1 MLRFNINITVTLEYT
16 HNAGAACMKKLSKF
30 DIGVYASGEIFGGGT
45 AVLLPFFYLIFLT
58 DVMGLNPAAAG
69 SIFLIVRIWDA
80 VSDPL
85 MGYITDNTRT
95 KIGRRR
101 PYFIAGFFGVF
112 ASIFLLWNAVG
123 TENQTAL
130 YLYVLFANLFYTTV
144 NTMVMV
150 TYIAMGAEISDNSR
164 ERDLANGAKMVVSQI
179 ASLICAL
186 VPLEIV
192 KFFADEAMGY
202 RVMGLVFALFF
213 ALPFLLMGTKL
224 KEVIHVE
231 QKKKRLNFKDFTKP
245 FSIRSFRNFV
255 VMFLFTSIAMSI
267 VSTIFAYFMKYYLH
281 RNGELTYVL
290 GTMLIVQTVVI
301 PFVLKVVKRV
311 GKPRAYGIFSLIW
324 VVGAVSIGAVSPSA
338 PVWFVYVAAS
348 IIGAGIGGCIVLVY
362 IILPDIA
369 LIGEAVTGDKSAG
382 SISGVVSFMRKLA
395 GAIAAYLVTLALQY
409 TGYIKPVKTEVDGII
424 KNIEQLQPDSF
435 LLALRIMFV
444 FIPIVLA
451 LLSFYASTRYKA
463 DNVFLAQLQK
473 YLQFARGDSDKKLL
487 TEEEEKELFI
497 HM

>member
-1 MLRFNINITVTLEYT
+1 M
-16 HNAGAACMKKLSKF
+16 KLSKF
-30 DIGVYASGEIFGGGT
+30 NIGVYASGEIFGGGT
-45 AVLLPFFYLIFLT
+45 AVLIPFFYLIFLT

-85 MGYITDNTRT
+85 MGYITDSTRT

-112 ASIFLLWNAVG
+112 ASIFLLWHTIG
-123 TENQTAL
+123 TTNQTAL
-130 YLYVLFANLFYTTV
+130 YLYVLFANLFYTTM

-150 TYIAMGAEISDNSR
+150 TYIAIGAEISDNSK
-164 ERDLANGAKMVVSQI
+164 ERDLANGAKMIVSQI
-179 ASLICAL
+179 SSLICAL

-192 KFFADEAMGY
+192 KLFVDEAMGY

-213 ALPFLLMGTKL
+213 ALPFLLMGFSL
-224 KEVIHVE
+224 KEVVKVE
-231 QKKKRLNFKDFTKP
+231 QKKKRFNPKDFIRP
-245 FSIRSFRNFV
+245 FSIKSFRNFV

-281 RNGELTYVL
+281 RNNELTYVL

-301 PFVLKVVKRV
+301 PLVLKAIGKV
-311 GKPRAYGIFSLIW
+311 GKPKAFGIFSAVW
-324 VVGAVSIGAVSPSA
+324 VAGAVSLGLLTPTSPG
-338 PVWFVYVAAS
+338 WFIYVAAS

-395 GAIAAYLVTLALQY
+395 GAIAAYLVTLALQFS
-409 TGYIKPVKTEVDGII
+409 GYINPVKTEVDGII
-424 KNIEQLQPDSF
+424 KNVEQVQPDSF

-444 FIPIVLA
+444 VIPIILA
-451 LLSFYASTRYKA
+451 IISFYSSTRYKA
-463 DNVFLAQLQK
+463 DNDFLSKLQK
-473 YLQFARGDSDKKLL
+473 YLQFTRGESDGKLL
-487 TEEEEKELFI
+487 TEEEEKELLLR
-497 HM
+497 M

>member
-1 MLRFNINITVTLEYT
+1 
-16 HNAGAACMKKLSKF
+16 MKNKLSKF

-95 KIGRRR
+95 RIGRRR

-112 ASIFLLWNAVG
+112 ASIFLLWHTIG
-123 TENQTAL
+123 TQNQSFL
-130 YLYVLFANLFYTTV
+130 FFYVLFANLFYTTV

-150 TYIAMGAEISDNSR
+150 TYVAMGAEISEDSR

-192 KFFADEAMGY
+192 KLFADEAMGY
-202 RVMGLVFALFF
+202 RVMGAVFALFF
-213 ALPFLLMGTKL
+213 ALPFLLMGL
-224 KEVIHVE
+224 YVKEVVHVD
-231 QKKKRLNFKDFTKP
+231 QKRKKLDLRDFTRP
-245 FSIRSFRNFV
+245 FSIKSFRSFV
-255 VMFLFTSIAMSI
+255 VMFLFTAIAMSI
-267 VSTIFAYFMKYYLH
+267 VSSIFAYFMKYYLH
-281 RNGELTYVL
+281 RNSELTYVL
-290 GTMLIVQTVVI
+290 GTMLIVQTIVI
-301 PFVLKVVKRV
+301 PLVLKVVEIH
-311 GKPRAYGIFSLIW
+311 GKPKAYRMFSLVWIF
-324 VVGAVSIGAVSPSA
+324 GALCLGFASPSM
-338 PVWFVYVAAS
+338 PSWFIYVAAS

-362 IILPDIA
+362 IILPDVA

-382 SISGVVSFMRKLA
+382 SLSGVVSFMRKMA
-395 GAIAAYLVTLALQY
+395 GAISGYLVTLALQF
-409 TGYIKPVKTEVDGII
+409 TGYVKPVKTEVDGII
-424 KNIEQLQPDSF
+424 KNVEQAQPESF

-444 FIPIVLA
+444 FIPIGLAVL
-451 LLSFYASTRYKA
+451 SYYASTKYKA
-463 DNVFLAQLQK
+463 DNSFLSLLQK
-473 YLQFARGDSDKKLL
+473 HLHFSRGEAEKRLL
-487 TEEEEKELFI
+487 TEEEEKGLFALI
-497 HM
+497 

>member
-1 MLRFNINITVTLEYT
+1 
-16 HNAGAACMKKLSKF
+16 MKKLSKF

-112 ASIFLLWNAVG
+112 ASIFFLLNAIG
-123 TENQTAL
+123 TANQTAL
-130 YLYVLFANLFYTTV
+130 FFYVLFANLFYTTV

-150 TYIAMGAEISDNSR
+150 TYIAMGAEISDNR
-164 ERDLANGAKMVVSQI
+164 KERDLANGAKMVVSQI

-192 KFFADEAMGY
+192 KLFADEAMGY

-213 ALPFLLMGTKL
+213 ALPFLLMGIKL

-231 QKKKRLNFKDFTKP
+231 QKRKKLNLKDFAKP
-245 FSIRSFRNFV
+245 FSISSFRNFV

-301 PFVLKVVKRV
+301 PLVLKVVERV
-311 GKPRAYGIFSLIW
+311 GKPKAYGLFSLVW
-324 VVGAVSIGAVSPSA
+324 VIGSVSLGVVTPSA

-395 GAIAAYLVTLALQY
+395 GAFAAYLVTLALQF
-409 TGYIKPVKTEVDGII
+409 TGYINPVKAEVDGIM
-424 KNIEQLQPDSF
+424 KNIEQVQPESF
-435 LLALRIMFV
+435 LLALRFMFV
-444 FIPIVLA
+444 FIPIALA
-451 LLSFYASTRYKA
+451 VLSFFAASRYKA
-463 DNVFLAQLQK
+463 DNPFLSKLQK
-473 YLQFARGDSDKKLL
+473 YLKFARGESKERLL
-487 TEEEEKELFI
+487 TEDEELELFAF
-497 HM
+497 M